1 MLSRPRTPDV
11 LWPAEARAYRP
22 PPRRRPQTQSALTEL
37 DASLAPGANT
47 PSVVP
52 LVALKQGSRS
62 LKGVPPPGYS
72 AEHLGFATSDQ
83 GHQLL
88 AGEDAKR
95 IVKNEERRQRRL
107 NALAAKQVRLPCA
120 ATNFTPELKYSAERL
135 WLLQSTKAAAF
146 STSEARFVAAEPE
159 VFALRVVKVH
169 PRTATCATILIH
181 WGGFCTG
188 T

>member
-107 NALAAKQVRLPCA
+107 NALAAKQVRFP
-120 ATNFTPELKYSAERL
+120 
-135 WLLQSTKAAAF
+135 
-146 STSEARFVAAEPE
+146 
-159 VFALRVVKVH
+159 ALRPISH
-169 PRTATCATILIH
+169 LN
-181 WGGFCTG
+181 
-188 T
+188 